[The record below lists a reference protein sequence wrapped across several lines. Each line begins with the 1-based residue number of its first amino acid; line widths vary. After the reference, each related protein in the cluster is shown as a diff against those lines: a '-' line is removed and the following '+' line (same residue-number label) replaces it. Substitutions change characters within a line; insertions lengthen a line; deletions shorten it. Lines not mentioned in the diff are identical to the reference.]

1 MPGLSLPA
9 HHGRPVVPGPRPLR
23 EKRGSD
29 PVRHRLGSLRHGGLS
44 HCSVRQ
50 WWNLDASKTYRL
62 CQLFKVAR
70 QMPHLKAGKSSH
82 LLGSTFAR
90 THSTISVVVAPGVK
104 TVATPIRFSSGRSSS
119 GMIPPP
125 KTTMSEASRSLQQ
138 VDDLG
143 EQRHVRAGEHREADR
158 VGVLLDG
165 GLDDLLRRLVQ
176 AGVDDLHTGVPQ
188 GPRHDLGAAV
198 VTVQARLG
206 HHHSDGRP
214 RLFGEVLAG
223 FGRSGGSD
231 MRAKRSEAPLVGVS
245 VAEPCRLVRCRPPV
259 GRPIPRPR

>member
-29 PVRHRLGSLRHGGLS
+29 PVRHRLGTLRHGGLS

-70 QMPHLKAGKSSH
+70 QMPHLKAGRSSH

-90 THSTISVVVAPGVK
+90 THSTISVVVAPGVN

-125 KTTMSEASRSLQQ
+125 KTTMSVGVALLQQ

-176 AGVDDLHTGVPQ
+176 AGVDDLHAGVPQ
-188 GPRHDLGAAV
+188 GAGHDLGAAV

-206 HHHSDGRP
+206 HHHPDGRA
-214 RLFGEVLAG
+214 RRSERCSRGSAG
-223 FGRSGGSD
+223 SGAVGHG
-231 MRAKRSEAPLVGVS
+231 AKRSEGPWWELVS
-245 VAEPCRLVRCRPPV
+245 PNHAASFVADRRWAAL
-259 GRPIPRPR
+259 PRPG